1 MIKFKFEYLKNIKE
15 EHNYQNEIGSNLDN
29 GVTNNLEESK
39 ELVDFTSFET
49 YSNRYKGIN
58 LKI

>member
-49 YSNRYKGIN
+49 YSNI
-58 LKI
+58 